1 MGIPKTP
8 PTAHSICGHSADGA
22 EWMYKTPRV
31 VLMTRSSKCET
42 KGNLRAAFP
51 NSLKPVTRGGPD
63 VLPILHHASQLYQEL
78 GGRRALFASP
88 RSAVLLRRSRIAL
101 GMSPSSS
108 RFAAVRRLTSIR
120 SGI

>member
-1 MGIPKTP
+1 M
-8 PTAHSICGHSADGA
+8 CGHSADGA
-22 EWMYKTPRV
+22 EWTYKTPRV
-31 VLMTRSSKCET
+31 VLMARSSKCET

-51 NSLKPVTRGGPD
+51 NSLRPVTRGGPD

-88 RSAVLLRRSRIAL
+88 RAAVLLRRSRIAL
-101 GMSPSSS
+101 GKVAVVVA
-108 RFAAVRRLTSIR
+108 FAVARWLTSIR